1 MDVEDYSGDPI
12 SAASGER
19 NDHVSR
25 SRFGKRKQ
33 GHQGRQMHQLRA
45 HAQGPLRVG
54 AKLQDR
60 HVRLLLRKPA
70 ESVSE
75 VLHRGC
81 GYLGA
86 EADCAYSPIPRP
98 AGFAGFTRRA

>member
-1 MDVEDYSGDPI
+1 MAWMLKTIPVIQFLQHPEKGMIMSLEAVLEKESKDTKVVKCI
-12 SAASGER
+12 SCER
-19 NDHVSR
+19 I
-25 SRFGKRKQ
+25 
-33 GHQGRQMHQLRA
+33 
-45 HAQGPLRVG
+45 RVG